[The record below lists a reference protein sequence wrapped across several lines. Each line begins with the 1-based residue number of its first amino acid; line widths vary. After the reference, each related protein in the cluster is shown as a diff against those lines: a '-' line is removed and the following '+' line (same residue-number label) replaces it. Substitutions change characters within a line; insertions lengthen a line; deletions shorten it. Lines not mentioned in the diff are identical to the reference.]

1 MYSLHKRE
9 KFTCVYSGKESLP
22 EGKSVKK
29 ALPLRDTL
37 GYPYGGEESQAL
49 SGGGVSKVTS

>member
-1 MYSLHKRE
+1 MYSLHKRG

-29 ALPLRDTL
+29 ALPLRGIL
-37 GYPYGGEESQAL
+37 GSPYGGEESQAL